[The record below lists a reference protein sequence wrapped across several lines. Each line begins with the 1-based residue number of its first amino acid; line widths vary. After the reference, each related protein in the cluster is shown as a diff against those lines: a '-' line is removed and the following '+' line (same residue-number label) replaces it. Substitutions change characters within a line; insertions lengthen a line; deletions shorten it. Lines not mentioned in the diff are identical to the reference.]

1 MHMCGY
7 VFLSQP
13 FEARS
18 NQWPSCSLNF
28 SARMSREGF
37 IQCPYCELWVP
48 SALQLV
54 HLSTHPGYMDALL
67 GRSSASPAGA
77 PLGRGMQTQSPGS
90 APQGIPGHSRQPRP
104 SPEAQVPS
112 SAAAVSGT
120 AGLAAAGPNSAAGGL
135 APRAESHLV
144 PSPPKV
150 LAGFGALTGKSLS
163 ECLVWFKARG
173 ESGLLLDFLNA
184 NVVRPL
190 GACGCNDS
198 QPPLKPSSRPS
209 RAVKGEATPIA
220 CARCNRCQ
228 ARSQVSYIGTPFE
241 SSRDKQG
248 LVKLCGCVAHW
259 LEGTSNTRASQEMKM
274 WKGTLSEI
282 WKRCRVA
289 VIWYE
294 QNKAK
299 LTDSQCIIDI
309 TWGPHRRVAQAGA
322 PSRPRVLESKPFQV
336 ALAYRMD
343 GDKRQFIP
351 GSLSVQAVVSKKATY
366 NGRVALTMMEPSCQ
380 IACDCGGEWA
390 RLPSLFADVKT
401 VNHNLEWV
409 AADGTCTNLGE
420 AHNGILKSLGAKLG
434 LWKGGVPDVELNDRW
449 QEMAWRALSHIKY

>member
-1 MHMCGY
+1 
-7 VFLSQP
+7 
-13 FEARS
+13 
-18 NQWPSCSLNF
+18 
-28 SARMSREGF
+28 
-37 IQCPYCELWVP
+37 
-48 SALQLV
+48 
-54 HLSTHPGYMDALL
+54 
-67 GRSSASPAGA
+67 
-77 PLGRGMQTQSPGS
+77 
-90 APQGIPGHSRQPRP
+90 
-104 SPEAQVPS
+104 
-112 SAAAVSGT
+112 
-120 AGLAAAGPNSAAGGL
+120 
-135 APRAESHLV
+135 
-144 PSPPKV
+144 
-150 LAGFGALTGKSLS
+150 
-163 ECLVWFKARG
+163 
-173 ESGLLLDFLNA
+173 
-184 NVVRPL
+184 
-190 GACGCNDS
+190 
-198 QPPLKPSSRPS
+198 
-209 RAVKGEATPIA
+209 
-220 CARCNRCQ
+220 
-228 ARSQVSYIGTPFE
+228 
-241 SSRDKQG
+241 
-248 LVKLCGCVAHW
+248 
-259 LEGTSNTRASQEMKM
+259 M

-449 QEMAWRALSHIKY
+449 QELSLRALFLLLCISVYVYISLCVRFSLVEHVCIVQHTTIRNWGIEKTPKRYWPNTEKVSCHAYMLRNSYQ